1 MNTAPPDAFNAH
13 ANGDTKADSRA
24 ESKADWVLVAN
35 AARARLLLQ
44 RTGHALQTL
53 RHFEHP
59 QSRLLATD
67 LADDQQGRQA
77 SSRGYGAMAFA
88 ARQDPHRKA
97 AVQFAQELAAFV
109 EQAAR
114 ERQFRQIRVFAAPP
128 FLSLLRRHC
137 GRATQRHL
145 GGMFNVD
152 LSGVDTAV
160 LAQRIAREVTQRRPV
175 QVPAAPQR
183 PEALAKWRAGRGTG
197 GTGRGPQPL

>member
-1 MNTAPPDAFNAH
+1 MNTAPPDAF
-13 ANGDTKADSRA
+13 KADA
-24 ESKADWVLVAN
+24 QPDATADWILVAN
-35 AARARLLLQ
+35 AARARLLQQ
-44 RTGHALQTL
+44 RTGDALQTL

-59 QSRLLATD
+59 QSRLHAAD

-77 SSRGYGAMAFA
+77 SSRGHGAMAFA
-88 ARQDPHRKA
+88 ARSDPHRKA
-97 AVQFAQELAAFV
+97 AEQFAQELAAFV

-114 ERQFRQIRVFAAPP
+114 AGQFRRIRMFAAPP

-160 LAQRIAREVTQRRPV
+160 LAQRIAREVVQRRPL

-183 PEALAKWRAGRGTG
+183 PAPRARSKSV
-197 GTGRGPQPL
+197 